1 MGNNQNTTAA
11 ATTEAVI
18 EHVDP
23 TTLVVDANVRTEASV
38 DRAFVASIKERGV
51 IQPVLATRD
60 SAGVLHVRD
69 GQRRTLA
76 AREAEL
82 TSIPVYVIAT
92 DAAGDAAEVERIT
105 DQLIANEHR
114 ADLTS
119 TQRVQAAQQL
129 IALNVSRTKIGKV
142 TRLGSTKAV
151 DAAVAV
157 AGSEAGINGLAWG
170 LTIEQA
176 AILAQF
182 EDAGDTEA
190 VEALTAAASEGRF
203 DHKAKQLADTAA
215 ERAAYRQA
223 AAPLIEAGVKVL
235 DRRPW
240 YGQGYAPLWELVH
253 VQTGEQVEDT
263 ETARAELTSE
273 HLAAYVGVDVEE
285 VWLDGTGQ
293 QVDETLIDWS
303 LMEDDDPTATPE
315 DGKLDPRTL
324 TESETVTT
332 SVEWFHTSP
341 ADDGLETGNQRWR
354 RERDADTVLAAA
366 TEAGAVNEAGEI
378 DHDALAAAQKAKESA
393 ERRQVKAL
401 NKLGLAAQE
410 VRREHLRTALAR
422 KTLPKGCGAV
432 VARFVATTMWSRH
445 GLFGLNRADS
455 DTRVIATDLLGGDP
469 VELLAE
475 ASAERAQVITAAIVC
490 AAHEADLPKDA
501 WRGSDYS
508 IAKDARALY
517 LAWLVEVFGYT
528 LADVE
533 RVVTGDL
540 TADQVDLTA

>member
-1 MGNNQNTTAA
+1 MGNNQNTTPAA
-11 ATTEAVI
+11 ATTEAII

-23 TTLVVDANVRTEASV
+23 ATLVVDTNVRTEASV

-60 SAGVLHVRD
+60 SEGTLHVRD

-92 DAAGDAAEVERIT
+92 DAAGDEAEVERIT

-176 AILAQF
+176 AILAEY

-190 VEALTAAASEGRF
+190 VEALTAAAGEGRF
-203 DHKAKQLADTAA
+203 DHKAAQLAATAGD
-215 ERAAYRQA
+215 RAAIRAA
-223 AAPLIEAGVKVL
+223 AAPLIEAGYTIL
-235 DRRPW
+235 ESRPW
-240 YGQGYAPLWELVH
+240 GYGSEYTPLSRLVH
-253 VQTGEQVEDT
+253 IETGEDVTDDQVSS
-263 ETARAELTSE
+263 LTRE
-273 HLAAYVGVDVEE
+273 YLAADVDVEE
-285 VWLDGTGQ
+285 VWTDAEGLP
-293 QVDETLIDWS
+293 VDESRIDWS
-303 LMEDDDPTATPE
+303 LDEDSDPADTPRE
-315 DGKLDPRTL
+315 GCLDPRTL
-324 TESETVTT
+324 TEGVAAVVT
-332 SVEWFHTSP
+332 WFHTNP
-341 ADDGLETGNQRWR
+341 AEDGLETASARWNRQHNQ
-354 RERDADTVLAAA
+354 DATLAAA
-366 TEAGAVNEAGEI
+366 TEAGAVTETGEI
-378 DHDALAAAQKAKESA
+378 DHEALAAAQKEKEAA

-401 NKLGLAAQE
+401 NKAGLAAQE
-410 VRREHLRTALAR
+410 VRREHVRTLLAR
-422 KTLPKGCGAV
+422 KTLPKGSGAA
-432 VARFVATTMWSRH
+432 VARFTTELMWRFYDQL
-445 GLFGLNRADS
+445 GLTRQDA
-455 DTRVIATDLLGGDP
+455 DTRKIAADLLGGDP
-469 VELLAE
+469 LALGE
-475 ASAERAQVITAAIVC
+475 GASTERAQVIALAVVC
-490 AAHEADLPKDA
+490 AAHEANLPKDA
-501 WRGSDYS
+501 WRGGHEYNRNV
-508 IAKDARALY
+508 AAARVAY
-517 LAWLVEVFGYT
+517 LRFLADVTGYT

-533 RVVTGDL
+533 KVVTGDL
-540 TADQVDLTA
+540 TADQIDLTA

>member
-1 MGNNQNTTAA
+1 MGNNQNTTPAA

-38 DRAFVASIKERGV
+38 DRAFVTSIRERGV

-92 DAAGDAAEVERIT
+92 DAAGDDAEVERIT

-114 ADLTS
+114 ADLTA
-119 TQRVQAAQQL
+119 TERAAAAQQL
-129 IALNVSRTKIGKV
+129 IELGVSRTKVAKN

-157 AGSEAGINGLAWG
+157 ASSEAGITGLAWG

-176 AILAQF
+176 ATLAEF

-190 VEALTAAASEGRF
+190 VEALTAAAREGRF

-223 AAPLIEAGVKVL
+223 AAPVIEGGFTVL

-240 YGQGYAPLWELVH
+240 YNHAYEPLSELVH
-253 VQTGEQVEDT
+253 VVTGEPVEDT
-263 ETARAELTSE
+263 EAGRAQLTGE
-273 HLAAYVGVDVEE
+273 YLAAYVGVDVEA

-303 LMEDDDPTATPE
+303 LTEDDDPTATPE

-332 SVEWFHTSP
+332 SVEWFHTCQQHRGHH
-341 ADDGLETGNQRWR
+341 A
-354 RERDADTVLAAA
+354 
-366 TEAGAVNEAGEI
+366 
-378 DHDALAAAQKAKESA
+378 
-393 ERRQVKAL
+393 
-401 NKLGLAAQE
+401 
-410 VRREHLRTALAR
+410 
-422 KTLPKGCGAV
+422 
-432 VARFVATTMWSRH
+432 
-445 GLFGLNRADS
+445 
-455 DTRVIATDLLGGDP
+455 GDP
-469 VELLAE
+469 RPDHHVLEP
-475 ASAERAQVITAAIVC
+475 RA
-490 AAHEADLPKDA
+490 
-501 WRGSDYS
+501 
-508 IAKDARALY
+508 
-517 LAWLVEVFGYT
+517 VEVGR
-528 LADVE
+528 L
-533 RVVTGDL
+533 
-540 TADQVDLTA
+540 VDG